1 MFPLQTELFRWTC
14 RLSGVDTPE
23 IRTRNNIEKQFGYDV
38 RNNLREKILNKMV
51 IIECGEFDKYGRLL
65 GKIFLQEENN
75 NQIGGGK
82 NLSINDWL
90 IENKYAFPYHGGKKQ
105 DWGKYL
111 LQQHQNGGIH

>member
-1 MFPLQTELFRWTC
+1 MWIKKLNVSLLENERKLGKCVHVYDGDTIQVVFPLQTELFRWTC

-82 NLSINDWL
+82 ISL
-90 IENKYAFPYHGGKKQ
+90 
-105 DWGKYL
+105 
-111 LQQHQNGGIH
+111 